1 MTTSL
6 YDLTVPALIRGLTAM
21 AAFLE
26 KGRAWAEENGVDP
39 ATLTQARLYEDMA
52 PLTSQVQRA
61 TDAAKFAAVRL
72 GKIENVKFDDD
83 EATFADLQARIAKTL
98 DFLKAAPREAI
109 DGNEDIDVL
118 LTFPGGEMTFKGLA
132 YAQTFVLPNFY
143 FHLTV
148 AYSLLRHH
156 GVPVGKRDFLGGQ

>member
-26 KGRAWAEENGVDP
+26 KGRAWAEEKGVDP
-39 ATLTQARLYEDMA
+39 ATLTGARLYEDMA

-72 GKIENVKFDDD
+72 GKIENVKFEDD
-83 EATFADLQARIAKTL
+83 EVTFADLQARIAKTL
-98 DFLKAAPREAI
+98 DFLRAAPREAI

-118 LTFPGGEMTFKGLA
+118 LTFPGGEMKFKGLA